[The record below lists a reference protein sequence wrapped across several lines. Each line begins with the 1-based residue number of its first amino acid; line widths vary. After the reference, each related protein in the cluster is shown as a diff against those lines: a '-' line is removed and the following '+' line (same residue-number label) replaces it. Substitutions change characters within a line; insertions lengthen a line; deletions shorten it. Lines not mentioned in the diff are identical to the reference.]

1 MCSSFSKK
9 SLKVFIVV
17 CSLINSF
24 RLSVLDRDML
34 TIKFVV
40 KEITYQILEVNF
52 IDKPVIYIYF
62 FWQLLRVGFIS
73 SIS

>member
-1 MCSSFSKK
+1 MCSNFSKK

-24 RLSVLDRDML
+24 RLSVLDRDVL

-40 KEITYQILEVNF
+40 KEITYHILEVNF
-52 IDKPVIYIYF
+52 IDKPVILF